1 MIIIRPIQ
9 NSDYDALHRIAV
21 ESGHGFTSLPVNE
34 ELLKK
39 RISHAEASF
48 NSSVISGDFYEFIFI
63 PEIGIHVLKNKEL
76 EEIIPGIDFKQA
88 FFGVFLSDNPIQKNL
103 KKAMLGG

>member
-9 NSDYDALHRIAV
+9 ASDYDALHRMAI

-39 RISHAEASF
+39 RIAHSEESF
-48 NSSVISGDFYEFIFI
+48 NKTITQ
-63 PEIGIHVLKNKEL
+63 
-76 EEIIPGIDFKQA
+76 PG
-88 FFGVFLSDNPIQKNL
+88 N
-103 KKAMLGG
+103 